1 MSYPSARL
9 KKCYQEDRVVERVE
23 RRRRLGSIL
32 SALAVVGVT
41 LSGCGSPAGPE
52 DRRPVTSLLEIRQ
65 HDVVI
70 QKWDLSCGAAALG
83 ILLRYEWGDPATERD
98 IALSLMKR
106 KEYLENPDLVRIR
119 EGFSLL
125 DLKRFV
131 EARGYKGIGL
141 GDLDLDDLMKNAPI
155 MVPVNAF
162 GYNHFVVFR
171 GIHGNRVLL
180 ADPAWGN
187 RTMTVEKF
195 QHMWLDYGKP
205 IGKVGFVVHRTKP
218 DRQRAN
224 ARPLQVQQVQVVP
237 TLNKLKPRLEDFVTL
252 G

>member
-1 MSYPSARL
+1 M
-9 KKCYQEDRVVERVE
+9 VERVE
-23 RRRRLGSIL
+23 RRRRLGCIL
-32 SALAVVGVT
+32 GTLAVVGVT
-41 LSGCGSPAGPE
+41 LSGCGSPGPE
-52 DRRPVTSLLEIRQ
+52 DRRPVTSLLEMRQ

-131 EARGYKGIGL
+131 ESRGYKGIGL

-162 GYNHFVVFR
+162 GYSHFVVFR

-187 RTMTVEKF
+187 RTMTIEKF

-205 IGKVGFVVHRTKP
+205 IGRVGFVVHRTEP
-218 DRQRAN
+218 DRRRANARRLQVN
-224 ARPLQVQQVQVVP
+224 ARPLQVQVAP
-237 TLNKLKPRLEDFVTL
+237 ALNKLKPRLGDFVTL